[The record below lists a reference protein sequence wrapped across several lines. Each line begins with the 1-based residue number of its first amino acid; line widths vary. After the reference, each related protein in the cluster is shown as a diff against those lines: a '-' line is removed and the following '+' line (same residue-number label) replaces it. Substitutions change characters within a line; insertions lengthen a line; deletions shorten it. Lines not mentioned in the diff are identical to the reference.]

1 MNGDKIL
8 QYLSKEDLTEL
19 LSVSF
24 DSIEL
29 GIEYFGGLE
38 GLLVEGSYDEI
49 IPKLQISVAAIEEE
63 DGTTIYCSDDAAT
76 TFKIPKAQLGST
88 PIRISLG
95 QIIKHLNIDID
106 GLKNMIRLRSLL

>member
-8 QYLSKEDLTEL
+8 QYLSKEELTEL

-24 DSIEL
+24 DSIDL
-29 GIEYFGGLE
+29 GIDYFGGLGGIAE
-38 GLLVEGSYDEI
+38 SGYDDL
-49 IPKLQISVAAIEEE
+49 IPRFQISVTALDEE
-63 DGTTIYCSDDAAT
+63 DGTTIYCSDEAMT

-95 QIIKHLNIDID
+95 QIIEQLNIDIND
-106 GLKNMIRLRSLL
+106 LKNMIRLRSLL

>member
-8 QYLSKEDLTEL
+8 QYLSKEELTEL

-24 DSIEL
+24 DVIDL
-29 GIEYFGGLE
+29 GIDFFGGLE
-38 GLLVEGSYDEI
+38 RLIVDSNYDDLI
-49 IPKLQISVAAIEEE
+49 LKLQISVTALDEE
-63 DGTTIYCSDDAAT
+63 DGTTICCSDDAAT

-95 QIIKHLNIDID
+95 QIIEHLNIDID
-106 GLKNMIRLRSLL
+106 GLKNMIRLRSLS